1 MKQLTPA
8 SQAVIRLISL
18 VQFASSLAGIFVN
31 LFIWNQTQNFQALV
45 IYNFYFFLS
54 LLIIYILS
62 GYWLKNYSA
71 RTLIKLGNL
80 VWIVFLVLLIFLK
93 QRSIEFLVPLGI
105 INGISGGLFWS
116 GFNLHQYLTT
126 HQQDRDYFFG
136 IQEFWSNL
144 ARITGPI
151 LGGLIITFGNYI
163 NPTQS
168 LFGYYLLFGIT
179 TIIVAIATKYTW
191 GFPRFSGVDFK
202 LLQLKQILH
211 HNPPLKSILF
221 QQALLGL
228 RDVSLGTLVSIITF
242 LILKQELNVGIYN
255 SVIGLFTAIGAFAA
269 GKLLNSYTRIKL
281 SFLGALS
288 LSLSTLILTLS
299 PNLIGLTSFS
309 LLGIPGLFFW
319 ITLGT
324 LFYTVADLDHKPWRL
339 KYAYLVNRDI
349 VLGVARILSYVIL
362 WWLFTSF
369 SQAVVIQ
376 WWLIFISFLPLL
388 IWVSVRRV
396 SVYVHNQ

>member
-1 MKQLTPA
+1 
-8 SQAVIRLISL
+8 
-18 VQFASSLAGIFVN
+18 
-31 LFIWNQTQNFQALV
+31 TQNFQALV